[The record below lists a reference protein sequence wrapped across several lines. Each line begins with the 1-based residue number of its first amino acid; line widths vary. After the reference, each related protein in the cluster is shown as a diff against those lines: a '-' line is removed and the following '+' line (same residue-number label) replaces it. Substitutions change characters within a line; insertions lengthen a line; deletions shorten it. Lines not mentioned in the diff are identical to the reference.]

1 MNKKNCVLVGKLN
14 ISLTSSLCRGNYTV
28 RLGIAL
34 IAVCDHGTKE
44 IRDVFWWLLFFAISN
59 TENHNTRDQ
68 TVIQMTF
75 YYMTLNLL
83 AKLEKYHQSL
93 NLTKHQPCAN

>member
-1 MNKKNCVLVGKLN
+1 MENVQENNAQDIQNECLQDLN
-14 ISLTSSLCRGNYTV
+14 AELELYFRC
-28 RLGIAL
+28 L
-34 IAVCDHGTKE
+34 DGTKE

-68 TVIQMTF
+68 TGIQMTF

-83 AKLEKYHQSL
+83 ATLEKYHQAVSAE
-93 NLTKHQPCAN
+93 NKKSK